1 MIYKKDNFYQLN
13 ASKTLKLIYKLE
25 QAIKCLIYCPK
36 TNADRESLE
45 IDNKD
50 DFFQFV
56 PINFFFQL

>member
-1 MIYKKDNFYQLN
+1 MIYKKDNFIN
-13 ASKTLKLIYKLE
+13 SMPVKLWNWFTNLE
-25 QAIKCLIYCPK
+25 QVIKCLIYCPK
-36 TNADRESLE
+36 KNADRESLE

>member
-1 MIYKKDNFYQLN
+1 MIYKKDNFINYMLG
-13 ASKTLKLIYKLE
+13 KTLKLITNLE
-25 QAIKCLIYCPK
+25 QAIKCLIYCSK